1 MLCMVGIYVYMAFL
15 EGHTRFFIFSEMGG
29 CWISSHR
36 IVSCSGFL
44 RLDLG
49 RVDLGS

>member
-15 EGHTRFFIFSEMGG
+15 EGHTRFSLIFLNWGG
-29 CWISSHR
+29 VGYHR